1 MARVRK
7 LSCEDF
13 HRKVR
18 ETATSLSRLQ
28 EAIGN
33 PRQKSA
39 WPRFAA
45 TLENRIEED
54 SIPARRTT
62 SKLACGQK
70 AVSGWYAT
78 SAVTEARQDCV
89 SARRSDVSRRNA
101 TQSQVPS
108 AGVTPLRGSPPGTS
122 QRVKPCTLLR
132 ISSSTYSTKT
142 LGRAR
147 ISEHDRHA
155 LGVARPGDRGS
166 DHVPGVAWP
175 RLHSADAH
183 SASRN
188 LNRRVTS
195 M

>member
-1 MARVRK
+1 MRK

-13 HRKVR
+13 HRNCGR
-18 ETATSLSRLQ
+18 RL
-28 EAIGN
+28 
-33 PRQKSA
+33 PRSPASKKRSVIRGRS
-39 WPRFAA
+39 PRGHGLFAA

-62 SKLACGQK
+62 SKLACRQK

-89 SARRSDVSRRNA
+89 SARKSDVSRRNA

-166 DHVPGVAWP
+166 DHVPGAAWP